1 MVENYR
7 PGNILQED
15 RVVLECKRTT
25 LEIQTMRTIGLALG
39 AALALILS
47 GCHDQNVKQE
57 PAPVASAAV
66 GAEMCVTN
74 AGSCPIFGT
83 QESGSNCW
91 CNHGYYV
98 RTGYAQ

>member
-1 MVENYR
+1 MHAYITGETNNENYPTR
-7 PGNILQED
+7 AG
-15 RVVLECKRTT
+15 TT
-25 LEIQTMRTIGLALG
+25 LALT
-39 AALALILS
+39 LS

-57 PAPVASAAV
+57 SAPVASAAV
-66 GAEMCVTN
+66 GAVMCVTN

-98 RTGYAQ
+98 RSGYTQ

>member
-1 MVENYR
+1 
-7 PGNILQED
+7 
-15 RVVLECKRTT
+15 
-25 LEIQTMRTIGLALG
+25 MRTILLALG
-39 AALALILS
+39 TALVLTLS

-57 PAPVASAAV
+57 SAPVASAAV

-83 QESGSNCW
+83 QASGSNCW

-98 RTGYAQ
+98 RSGYAQ